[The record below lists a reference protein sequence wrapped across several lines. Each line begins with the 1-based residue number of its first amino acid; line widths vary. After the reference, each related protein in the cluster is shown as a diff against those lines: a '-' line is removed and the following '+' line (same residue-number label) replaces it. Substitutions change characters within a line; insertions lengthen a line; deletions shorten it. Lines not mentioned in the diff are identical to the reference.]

1 MIQFH
6 EVSKSFGNSSAVEQ
20 LSFTIN
26 DGEFVFFIGPSGAG
40 KTSIVKLLLRQYTPT
55 SGEITVDD
63 FNYNKLK
70 NRQIFL
76 LRRSIGVVFQDFK
89 LIADKTVKE
98 NIMLPLV
105 IAKKDDSEIGKSVQ
119 EALSLVGLPDKA
131 ESFPS
136 QLAGG
141 EIQRVCLARA
151 IIGNPKIIV
160 ADEPTGNLDP
170 HTAKQ
175 IAELLKQINKM
186 GKTVLMMTHNHDI
199 VDLMEER
206 VIELDQGKIISDKKK
221 AKYKKR

>member
-6 EVSKSFGNSSAVEQ
+6 EVSKIFGDSSAVDK

-26 DGEFVFFIGPSGAG
+26 DGEFVFFIGASGAG
-40 KTSIVKLLLRQYTPT
+40 KTSIVKLLLHQYTPT
-55 SGEITVDD
+55 SGEIVVDD
-63 FNYNKLK
+63 FNYNKL
-70 NRQIFL
+70 NGRQLLL

-89 LIADKTVKE
+89 LVADKTVKE

-105 IAKKDDSEIGKSVQ
+105 IANNDDENADKNIQ
-119 EALSLVGLPDKA
+119 EALNLVGLPDKA
-131 ESFPS
+131 QSFPS

-199 VDLMEER
+199 VDSMEER
-206 VIELDQGKIISDKKK
+206 VIELDKGKVVSDKKK